1 MNYLSKAESMSTS
14 IKVLRLISL
23 VFGNNVVD
31 HQEVC
36 VCVCVCVKQ
45 MFRQKSITKG

>member
-36 VCVCVCVKQ
+36 VCVCVKQ